1 MISSFFFIKYNFLL
15 FIGRFI
21 SGLSHGLIHL
31 VVIIHT
37 SDNVSKRSRGAILR
51 SISYVLAFS
60 LMIAIVTNASHGI
73 DFERTNI
80 SVGIYTLG
88 YAIFALVLIPSA
100 TNESIPFLIMHH
112 REEFAIQKYV
122 QLRSERVPTPQTK
135 QGFELIK
142 NTVLADRKY
151 NANIFARD
159 NLKPLGLITGAR
171 LLSLFLTNIP
181 IMIFLLD
188 NIFKNPISPQ
198 KLIWLQSARIIFGF
212 IPIFIAAP
220 NIRNQIIY
228 KLAIGC
234 GVILFVLQTVFTLST
249 VLTSIL
255 SYTAMFFYLV
265 TTIGID
271 AIQYVQ
277 AAEAFPLTTKQ
288 YSLAFIAVV
297 ENIIHILLI
306 VLYHY
311 HLVWVMV
318 YICAIGLILL
328 GIALNIY
335 MPNISALSICDAR
348 IFYK

>member
-1 MISSFFFIKYNFLL
+1 ML

-21 SGLSHGLIHL
+21 SGLTHGLIHL
-31 VVIIHT
+31 IVIIHS

-60 LMIAIVTNASHGI
+60 LLIAIVTNASHGSL
-73 DFERTNI
+73 ERTHVA
-80 SVGIYTLG
+80 VGIYTLG

-112 REEFAIQKYV
+112 KEEFAIQKYV
-122 QLRSERVPTPQTK
+122 QLRSERSPTPQTK

-142 NTVLADRKY
+142 ATVLADRKY
-151 NANIFARD
+151 TANIFARE
-159 NLKPLGLITGAR
+159 NLKPLALISGAR
-171 LLSLFLTNIP
+171 LLSLFLTNVP
-181 IMIFLLD
+181 MMIYLLD
-188 NIFKNPISPQ
+188 IVSPKPITPQ
-198 KLIWLQSARIIFGF
+198 RLIWLQSARIIFGF

-228 KLAIGC
+228 KLTIGC
-234 GVILFVLQTVFTLST
+234 GVMLIVLQTLSSLSQVLAT
-249 VLTSIL
+249 VLSVIAL
-255 SYTAMFFYLV
+255 LFYCAASVGL
-265 TTIGID
+265 D

-297 ENIIHILLI
+297 ESLIHIVLF

-311 HLVWVMV
+311 GLVWLIV
-318 YICAIGLILL
+318 YICGIGLISL